1 MPGYARR
8 CSSIQG
14 KAAPSLE
21 DVVEELLWGDM
32 ALGGDVVQESRMC
45 WGRLGQRLSRR
56 FKTPESEP
64 GEFNMSC

>member
-8 CSSIQG
+8 CSSIQE

-32 ALGGDVVQESRMC
+32 ALGGDVVQC
-45 WGRLGQRLSRR
+45 VGAFGAA
-56 FKTPESEP
+56 P
-64 GEFNMSC
+64 

>member
-1 MPGYARR
+1 MPGYASR

-32 ALGGDVVQESRMC
+32 ELGGDVVQESRMC
-45 WGRLGQRLSRR
+45 
-56 FKTPESEP
+56 
-64 GEFNMSC
+64 